1 MIKTAVRSLLL
12 LLITV
17 FHLEKFWKMVICLV
31 LPNILLLCRPCG
43 QQLQL
48 FSKGHA
54 TNLAIMLQHCWL
66 YLVFLFTIA
75 CILRLSVII
84 LKSKDGYC
92 ILMICLLF
100 HLFLFLVFKLL
111 LFLNISDHNY
121 IFNFY
126 VIYSFLGSSGKFY
139 MIC

>member
-1 MIKTAVRSLLL
+1 MVKIAVRSLLL

-17 FHLEKFWKMVICLV
+17 FHLEKIWKMGICLV
-31 LPNILLLCRPCG
+31 LPSILLLCRPCG

-66 YLVFLFTIA
+66 YLVFLFTTA
-75 CILRLSVII
+75 YILRLSVIT
-84 LKSKDGYC
+84 LKLKDGYC
-92 ILMICLLF
+92 ILMVCLLF
-100 HLFLFLVFKLL
+100 YLFLFLVFKLLL

-126 VIYSFLGSSGKFY
+126 LIYTFLGVQGSC
-139 MIC
+139 I